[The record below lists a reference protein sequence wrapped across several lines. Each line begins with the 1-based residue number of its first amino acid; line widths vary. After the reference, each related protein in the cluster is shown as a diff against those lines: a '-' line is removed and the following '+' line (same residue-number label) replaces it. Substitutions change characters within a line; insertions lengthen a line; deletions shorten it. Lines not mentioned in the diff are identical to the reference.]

1 MMDETVDA
9 VVDGE
14 EATPVEP
21 AMTEGEEATP
31 AAEEVT
37 EEETTGENVA

>member
-9 VVDGE
+9 VVEGE

-21 AMTEGEEATP
+21 AMTEGEEVTP
-31 AAEEVT
+31 AAEEETV
-37 EEETTGENVA
+37 EEAA

>member
-14 EATPVEP
+14 EVAPVEP

-31 AAEEVT
+31 AAEEETV
-37 EEETTGENVA
+37 EEAA